1 MSNRASGEVQY
12 LNIFDTK
19 MNAVGDACEHR
30 SEVTSA
36 CGATEKVTF
45 ELSL

>member
-19 MNAVGDACEHR
+19 MNAIGDACEHR
-30 SEVTSA
+30 REVTSA
-36 CGATEKVTF
+36 CVATEKLTS